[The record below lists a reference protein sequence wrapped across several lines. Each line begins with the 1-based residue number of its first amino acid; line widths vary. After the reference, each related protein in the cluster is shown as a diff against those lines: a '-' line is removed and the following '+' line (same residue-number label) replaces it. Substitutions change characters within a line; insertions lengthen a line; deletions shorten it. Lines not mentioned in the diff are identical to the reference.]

1 MTGKELAEKYIDM
14 AKNYKTTYVWGAVGV
29 PITEA
34 NIQTMVKQYSKN
46 ATKGYADNA
55 RKLIG
60 QKNAFMGDCVCSI
73 KALLWGWC
81 GDSTKFYGGAKYA
94 SNGVPDVSADGMI
107 ALCKDV
113 STNFDESTM
122 SIGEAL
128 WTDGHIG
135 VYIGNGLDI
144 ECTPAFNNGV
154 QITAIGNIGE
164 KQGYYT
170 RTWKKHGKMPWITY
184 DDKEA
189 DTTVKVTYKAYKGGY
204 LYEIPLESIERIE
217 YFKSNG
223 TSGETVSNAAKRIQ
237 WNGRYPDI
245 ICNAELFNMKT
256 YAPASAVVDEGK
268 AQLLNGTSGF
278 GFIDHKTPK
287 FSYNNNINAVDF
299 IGGYPVLVHNG
310 AKAFTTDPAGLS
322 GNRARTALG
331 LNATNFSI
339 AVVPESSNDAT
350 LSDMANL
357 FIQNGYADAIGLDGG
372 GSTAYQTNEFSYE
385 QGRKVRGFICVWY
398 KGGKG
403 NKASQS
409 YSPSVNPKPVT
420 PTQNPPLKQDTSAKY
435 GIKYTVKANGGLNI
449 RDAQGTIITLLSN
462 GSTVMWYGYY
472 TEQYSMDGKWL
483 YVKTSNGVTGY
494 VSSKYL
500 VR

>member
-1 MTGKELAEKYIDM
+1 MTQREKIISIAQSYIGYKESDGSHKKIIDIYNSYKPLPQGYKVKYTDSWCATFVSVCGIAANLSNIIYPECSCPRMINLYKAQGLWQENDAYVPKTGDIILYDWQDNGIGDNQGTADHIGIVEKVENNIITVIEGNMNDAVSRRNIQVNGKYIRGYCCPNYTTDTVNNTQEEDVSSSI
-14 AKNYKTTYVWGAVGV
+14 NYK
-29 PITEA
+29 
-34 NIQTMVKQYSKN
+34 S
-46 ATKGYADNA
+46 
-55 RKLIG
+55 
-60 QKNAFMGDCVCSI
+60 
-73 KALLWGWC
+73 
-81 GDSTKFYGGAKYA
+81 
-94 SNGVPDVSADGMI
+94 
-107 ALCKDV
+107 
-113 STNFDESTM
+113 
-122 SIGEAL
+122 
-128 WTDGHIG
+128 
-135 VYIGNGLDI
+135 
-144 ECTPAFNNGV
+144 
-154 QITAIGNIGE
+154 
-164 KQGYYT
+164 
-170 RTWKKHGKMPWITY
+170 
-184 DDKEA
+184 
-189 DTTVKVTYKAYKGGY
+189 YKGGY

-223 TSGETVSNAAKRIQ
+223 NSGETVSNAAKRIQ

-299 IGGYPVLVHNG
+299 IGGYPVLIHNG

-331 LNATNFSI
+331 LNATKFSI

-357 FIQNGYADAIGLDGG
+357 FIQNGYIDAIGLDGG

-409 YSPSVNPKPVT
+409 SSSVNPNPVT
-420 PTQNPPLKQDTSAKY
+420 PTKNPPLKQDTSAKS

-472 TEQYSMDGKWL
+472 TEQYFIDGKWL